1 MDDTLHIVTAINNPL
16 RWQSRHR
23 LARAAILDWLKEPNV
38 CVTIVEVAHG
48 DRDHGLDDLTKD
60 DRVTHIDVRAKTL
73 AWSKENCLNIG
84 IASLP
89 YGARYVGT
97 FDADVHWRVPG
108 WASQIVHALQL
119 YPVVQP
125 WKTAYDLGP
134 NDEHLQAHTSFASVF
149 HGGKPVIRKQIAS
162 WNYYGGKY
170 EFPHPGYA
178 WAWTREA
185 IDGIGG
191 LFELGGMGSGDH
203 HMALGLVGQAG
214 HSMPEGTGDVYRE
227 AVKLWEKRAVETVNY
242 KVGYVPLTIEHKW
255 HGDKKKR
262 GYLTR
267 WGIFI
272 EHQFDPFTDLK
283 RNSFGVLEFS
293 GNKPELE
300 RMFDNYLRSR
310 QEDAN
315 VIAD

>member
-16 RWQSRHR
+16 RWESRHR

-38 CVTIVEVAHG
+38 NVTIVEVAHS
-48 DRDHGLDDLTKD
+48 DRDHGLDDLMD
-60 DRVTHIDVRAKTL
+60 HERVQHIEVRAKTL

-149 HGGKPVIRKQIAS
+149 HSGKPVIRKQIAS

-178 WAWTREA
+178 WAWTRETL
-185 IDGIGG
+185 DGIGG

-203 HMALGLVGQAG
+203 HMALGLAGQAD

-227 AVKLWEKRAVETVNY
+227 AVTLWEKRAVQTVNY

-267 WGIFI
+267 WGIFVA
-272 EHQFDPFTDLK
+272 HKFDPLTDLK
-283 RNSFGVLEFS
+283 RNSFGVLEFA

-315 VIAD
+315 IIG